1 MNRYAAFLRAINIS
15 GKNKISMGEL
25 KAGFEDLGFS
35 QVQTILNS
43 GNVAF
48 SCGNAATAEASDSG
62 MYQWLEA

>member
-1 MNRYAAFLRAINIS
+1 MPRFCT
-15 GKNKISMGEL
+15 NKHKRKKQNQHVRVKGR
-25 KAGFEDLGFS
+25 FEASGFS

-43 GNVAF
+43 GNVVF